1 MNPAVL
7 KQQFKPAISRL

>member
-7 KQQFKPAISRL
+7 KQQFKPAISSL